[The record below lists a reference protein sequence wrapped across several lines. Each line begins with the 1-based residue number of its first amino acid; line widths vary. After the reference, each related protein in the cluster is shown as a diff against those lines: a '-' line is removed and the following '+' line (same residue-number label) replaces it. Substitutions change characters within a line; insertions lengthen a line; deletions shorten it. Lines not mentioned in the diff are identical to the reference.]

1 MKTRS
6 DSATNK
12 HPSESARRDE
22 VAAHTPTTAHGLLS
36 ESLSAIQLLD
46 LWEQGAKLP
55 PYAQALLLLSAAF
68 PTLTQ
73 DELADWSLGQRD
85 AALLELHALLFGAS
99 IEALAACPHCAAQT
113 SLHFQATDLR
123 TAYAPS
129 ELPALETSFES
140 HNFVL
145 RLRPVTSA
153 MIAAVTDGRRE
164 RLLLECI
171 LAAERDGVVLMPA
184 DLPPEVLARCEA
196 IVAEADPQADIR
208 LALHCL
214 ECGQQW
220 NAVFDPLSFLWREIE
235 HWAERML
242 REVHVL
248 ASAYGWDEARILGLS
263 AARRRRYLEMVIA

>member
-1 MKTRS
+1 MNTR
-6 DSATNK
+6 
-12 HPSESARRDE
+12 SESAKNTYPSEGVRYSE
-22 VAAHTPTTAHGLLS
+22 AAPHTTTIGHYLLS
-36 ESLSAIQLLD
+36 VSLSAAQLLD

-55 PYAQALLLLSAAF
+55 PYAQALLLLSAVF

-85 AALLELHALLFGAS
+85 AALLELHALLFGTS

-113 SLHFQATDLR
+113 SLHFQAADVR
-123 TAYAPS
+123 AAYAPT
-129 ELPALETSFES
+129 ELPALVTSFES

-153 MIAAVTDGRRE
+153 MIAAVKDGRRE

-171 LAAERDGVVLMPA
+171 ITAERDGVALMPA
-184 DLPPEVLARCEA
+184 DLPSEVLARCEA
-196 IVAEADPQADIR
+196 RVAEADPQADIR

-248 ASAYGWDEARILGLS
+248 ASAYGWDEAHILGLS